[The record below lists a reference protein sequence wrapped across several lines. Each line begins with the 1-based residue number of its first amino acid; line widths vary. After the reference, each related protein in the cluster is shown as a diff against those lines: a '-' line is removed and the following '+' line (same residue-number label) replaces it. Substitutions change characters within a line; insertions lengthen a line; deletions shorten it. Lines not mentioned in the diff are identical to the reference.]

1 MTPLRE
7 QFLRELAL
15 RGMSERTVEAY
26 VAAVASLAQH
36 HHRSPDQISDEE
48 LRAYQLYLRERRHLA
63 PSSLNQHVSALRCFY
78 DLVLHRSVDQLARVL
93 VRVRQQTHRPRVF
106 SRSELERLFTVGSPQ
121 PKPRAFLMT
130 VYGGGLRLHEAC
142 VLKPE
147 HVDSAR
153 MQIRVELGKGGK
165 DRYTLL
171 PPRLLEELRSYW
183 RVCHPCGWVFP
194 SAHHPERPLPDGTGQ
209 KMFWAAVERAG
220 LPDKGGIHSLRH
232 SFATHL
238 LEAGVEITV
247 VQRLLGHSRLSSTTT
262 YLHVREER
270 LAQLQGPLQQLNLPP
285 APVPPP
291 VTF

>member
-7 QFLRELAL
+7 RFIRELAL

-36 HHRSPDQISDEE
+36 YQRSPDQIGDEE
-48 LRAYQLYLRERRHLA
+48 VPAYLLYLREQRHLA
-63 PSSLNQHVSALRCFY
+63 PSSLNQHVSGLRCFY
-78 DLVLHRSVDQLARVL
+78 TWVLHRPAESLGGVL
-93 VRVRQQTHRPRVF
+93 PRVRRQTRRPQVF
-106 SRSELERLFTVGSPQ
+106 SRGELERLFTIGCPQ

-147 HVDSAR
+147 HIDSAR
-153 MQIRVELGKGGK
+153 MQIRIELGKGGK

-171 PPRLLEELRSYW
+171 PPRLLEELRCYW
-183 RVCHPCGWVFP
+183 RICRPEGWVFP
-194 SAHHPERPLPDGTGQ
+194 AAQHPERPLPDGTGQ

-220 LPDKGGIHSLRH
+220 LPDKGGIHTLRH

-247 VQRLLGHSRLSSTTT
+247 VQRLLGHSSLSSTTT

-285 APVPPP
+285 APVPSPIA
-291 VTF
+291 F